1 MYYGWF
7 DDNPKLSAELKI
19 QDAVAAYMRR
29 FGKRPNIV
37 LVNEADIAEI
47 TGMTVRPEHF
57 IRRNNFWVGYEDVA
71 KGIEPIVVPTATPVV
86 PVAEVAASKRA
97 PRKTAKMAA

>member
-47 TGMTVRPEHF
+47 KGLTVRAEHF
-57 IRRNNFWVGYEDVA
+57 IRRHNFWVGYEDATKAV
-71 KGIEPIVVPTATPVV
+71 EPILV
-86 PVAEVAASKRA
+86 PVAAPAAEVVAPKRA
-97 PRKTAKMAA
+97 PRKTTKLAA